1 MFREMVRKK
10 QAMSTEE
17 CLELLRRE
25 PRGVLSVLGDD
36 GYPYGMPINFW
47 YCDADGRIYIH
58 GGQAGHKIDALRRC
72 DKVSLCVYDQGVRKE
87 GDWALSFRSVIV
99 FGRVE
104 FLADHEHAMEVSRQ
118 LSYKFTRD
126 EEYIAREIQTSGPR
140 TLCFAI
146 IPDHIS
152 GKRVH
157 EA

>member
-1 MFREMVRKK
+1 MFREMMRKK
-10 QAMSTEE
+10 QALSEEE
-17 CLELLRRE
+17 CRELLRQE
-25 PRGVLSVLGDD
+25 PRGVLSVLGDE
-36 GYPYGMPINFW
+36 GYPYGLPINFW
-47 YCDADGRIYIH
+47 YCEEDSRIYVH
-58 GGQAGHKIDALRRC
+58 GGQTGHKIDAMRRC
-72 DKVSLCVYDQGVRKE
+72 DKVSLCVYDAGVRKE

-104 FLADHEHAMEVSRQ
+104 FLTDHERAMEVSRQ

-126 EEYIAREIQTSGPR
+126 EDYIDREIRSAGPR

-146 IPDHIS
+146 VPEHIS